1 MQNAQLRLVGL
12 RGRSLRREKLKLA
25 SSLKLF
31 LNFRSLT
38 IIQCI
43 MQNAK
48 CTIALPGGFIG
59 FAEKLNKKF
68 LVDPV
73 FIRHELQEIQ
83 E

>member
-1 MQNAQLRLVGL
+1 MQNAELRRLV
-12 RGRSLRREKLKLA
+12 KVV
-25 SSLKLF
+25 
-31 LNFRSLT
+31 
-38 IIQCI
+38 
-43 MQNAK
+43 
-48 CTIALPGGFIG
+48 G